1 MQVQGT
7 MFFRLRGYHRYITVT
22 LWFVSRMRWFRS
34 YRFNTTHQLVVT
46 QHNRNM
52 AESYTAEDQF
62 SILESLLRSD
72 EIIRPT
78 SPTYHSSIQTWA
90 AQKQLKPR
98 IVLRPTSID
107 SLSKTIAHLYF
118 TKLDFAIYGHGFM
131 SASAKDVLVNMSA
144 FDGFHFDRHSELATI
159 GAGQTWSDVYRK
171 LGDVAPNYGSKK

>member
-1 MQVQGT
+1 
-7 MFFRLRGYHRYITVT
+7 
-22 LWFVSRMRWFRS
+22 
-34 YRFNTTHQLVVT
+34 
-46 QHNRNM
+46 M
-52 AESYTAEDQF
+52 AESCTAEAQF
-62 SILESLLRSD
+62 IILESLLRPD

-78 SPTYHSSIQTWA
+78 SPTYQSSIQIWA

-107 SLSKTIAHLYF
+107 SLSKTIAHLYSIN
-118 TKLDFAIYGHGFM
+118 LDFAIYGHGFM

-171 LGDVAPNYGSKK
+171 LSDAAPGYGSKN